1 MQTTANRFLVGGIN
15 RTTRG
20 SALFKLREEVLCVW
34 IRYNKSWSSLI
45 SLSRKG
51 VVMSRVPMGKVLLRN
66 VIRHTDAHNKIQE
79 ESEMWKL
86 RDMEKQVQGRSCHRR
101 PAPAYLARGSMHC
114 DRIAAE
120 GRSSSED
127 RLGERSEREA
137 RYWTRKLYEFEA
149 SDPDRWG
156 HSGFKELY
164 PEEFQSDSEKESS
177 DGENV
182 QRRKKKTKAS
192 LESEKH
198 KRSKKSAR
206 KKKKKKKEKKRKKA
220 GDSADDRSCS
230 DRGVKRRKRSSG
242 KTKHRRRRREKE
254 QETRADSSTGDSH
267 SGGAGGEQPTVT
279 RKRGVSPE
287 AQGEPPRKRRS
298 WKETNEEQSEESS
311 ED

>member
-1 MQTTANRFLVGGIN
+1 MQTTANRFVVGGIN

-34 IRYNKSWSSLI
+34 IRYYKTWSSLK

-86 RDMEKQVQGRSCHRR
+86 RDMEKQAQERSCHRR

-164 PEEFQSDSEKESS
+164 PEEFQSDSDKESS

-182 QRRKKKTKAS
+182 QRRKKTKAS

-230 DRGVKRRKRSSG
+230 DSGAKRRKRSSG

-254 QETRADSSTGDSH
+254 QETRADSSAGDSH
-267 SGGAGGEQPTVT
+267 SEGEGEEQAAVA